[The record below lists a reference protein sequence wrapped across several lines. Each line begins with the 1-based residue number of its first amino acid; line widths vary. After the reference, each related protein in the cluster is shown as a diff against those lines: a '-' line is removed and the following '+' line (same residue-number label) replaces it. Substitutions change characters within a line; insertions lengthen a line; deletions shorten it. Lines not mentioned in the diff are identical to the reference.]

1 MRRRRRTL
9 RELIADLRLS
19 PEERFDA
26 RADACMEV
34 LFDPE
39 RCRCTT
45 DLGEHQEAV
54 LDAERRR
61 WAGPQPEKV
70 STTRS
75 STGR

>member
-9 RELIADLRLS
+9 RELLANMRLT

-39 RCRCTT
+39 RCRCT
-45 DLGEHQEAV
+45 DLGEHEEAAIE
-54 LDAERRR
+54 AERRR
-61 WAGPQPEKV
+61 WAGARSEEAG
-70 STTRS
+70 TTQSR
-75 STGR
+75 TGL

>member
-1 MRRRRRTL
+1 MRRRRRSL
-9 RELIADLRLS
+9 RELIADLRLT
-19 PEERFDA
+19 PEERFDT
-26 RADACMEV
+26 RAETCMEV

-45 DLGEHQEAV
+45 DLGAHEEAV
-54 LDAERRR
+54 LEAERLR
-61 WAGPQPEKV
+61 WAGPQAEKV

>member
-9 RELIADLRLS
+9 RELLADLRLS

-39 RCRCTT
+39 RCRCT

-54 LDAERRR
+54 LEAERRR
-61 WAGPQPEKV
+61 WAGAQPEKV

-75 STGR
+75 STDR

>member
-9 RELIADLRLS
+9 RELIADARLS

-26 RADACMEV
+26 RADACLEV

-39 RCRCTT
+39 RCRCTN
-45 DLGEHQEAV
+45 LGEHEEAV
-54 LDAERRR
+54 LEAERCR
-61 WAGPQPEKV
+61 WTGAQPEKV

-75 STGR
+75 STGL

>member
-9 RELIADLRLS
+9 RELLADLRLT

-39 RCRCTT
+39 RNCRCA
-45 DLGEHQEAV
+45 DLGEHEEAV
-54 LDAERRR
+54 LEAERRR
-61 WAGPQPEKV
+61 WAGARPDEAD
-70 STTRS
+70 TTQS
-75 STGR
+75 AGL

>member
-19 PEERFDA
+19 PEERFDT
-26 RADACMEV
+26 RADACLEV

-39 RCRCTT
+39 RCRSTS
-45 DLGEHQEAV
+45 LGEHEEAV
-54 LDAERRR
+54 LEAERCR
-61 WAGPQPEKV
+61 WTGAQAEKV